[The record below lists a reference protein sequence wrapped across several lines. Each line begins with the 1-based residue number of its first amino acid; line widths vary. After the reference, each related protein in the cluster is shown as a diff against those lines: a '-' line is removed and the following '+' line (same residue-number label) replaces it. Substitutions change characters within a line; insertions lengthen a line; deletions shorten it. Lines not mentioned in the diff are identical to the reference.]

1 MSPLP
6 SALQGRNH
14 DNQREWKKRSALAVH
29 DPKRPGNYGCPNDV
43 HPATDRSKLL
53 FAHRRHLAS
62 SVDGATLLNFL
73 HLHDEVLEGVSLG
86 QHQLVRNIS
95 WYMNNVTLLQ
105 LGFLTILY

>member
-6 SALQGRNH
+6 SALQGLNH
-14 DNQREWKKRSALAVH
+14 DNQREWKKRSALAVRY
-29 DPKRPGNYGCPNDV
+29 PKCSSDYDCPNDV

-62 SVDGATLLNFL
+62 SVDGAALLNFL

-86 QHQLVRNIS
+86 QHQLVRNVS
-95 WYMNNVTLLQ
+95 WYMNNIALLQ